1 MKPVAKQG
9 DCIVAVD
16 VHLVIAEG
24 GGKPEPMSLPFNGVL
39 VERLSADVLS
49 ENCAVATVGSVAKQS
64 PGHVVSPKTFA
75 NPPSNQGLVVVGSAT
90 VLVNNQAIARHG
102 DTAETCNDPADAPVG
117 SVVAV
122 GPVLAG

>member
-1 MKPVAKQG
+1 MNPVAKQG
-9 DCIVAVD
+9 DSIVAVD

-24 GGKPEPMSLPFNGVL
+24 GGKPEPVSLPFNGVL

-49 ENCAVATVGSVAKQS
+49 ENCAVATVGSLARQS

-75 NPPSNQGLVVVGSAT
+75 KPPSNQGVVLVGSAT

-122 GPVLAG
+122 GTVLAG

>member
-39 VERLSADVLS
+39 VERLSVDVLS
-49 ENCAVATVGSVAKQS
+49 ENFAVATVGSLAKQS

-75 NPPSNQGLVVVGSAT
+75 KPPSNKGLVVVGSAT

-122 GPVLAG
+122 GTVLAG